1 MRPAW
6 GFFIYK
12 ARTMNK
18 ELLEKLATL
27 DETLVLYLLGI
38 VDGMNAVFEQA
49 KNSANASEAPQLQ

>member
-1 MRPAW
+1 
-6 GFFIYK
+6 
-12 ARTMNK
+12 MNK

-49 KNSANASEAPQLQ
+49 KNSANASETPQLQ